1 MCPTY
6 SAKGILRE
14 KDKRVEDEDDR
25 TERATDRKGERSASA
40 IDDKPQKP
48 QRKEHDANVP
58 GKSEKNRATYYSSCF
73 KEECI
78 FFP

>member
-25 TERATDRKGERSASA
+25 TERATDRKQERSASA
-40 IDDKPQKP
+40 IDDKPRKP
-48 QRKEHDANVP
+48 QRKEQDANVP
-58 GKSEKNRATYYSSCF
+58 GKSE
-73 KEECI
+73 
-78 FFP
+78 